1 MAKWFYLRGRGCF
14 TRSIDIAG
22 SVLYAFCVAAS
33 VHHVLWP
40 RLGLHRL
47 LLQFDREIQLE
58 DAAIGMGYFLR
69 LKLERRDHLCAGTL
83 QSQSDDHNRN
93 DHEGNDGRSFAI

>member
-1 MAKWFYLRGRGCF
+1 MAKWFYLRGRERF
-14 TRSIDIAG
+14 TRSLNIAG

-33 VHHVLWP
+33 VHHLLWP
-40 RLGLHRL
+40 RLGL

-69 LKLERRDHLCAGTL
+69 LKLERRNYLCAGTL
-83 QSQSDDHNRN
+83 QSQSDDHK
-93 DHEGNDGRSFAI
+93 GNDRRSFAI